1 MNSTVS
7 TQQLVI
13 IAKPGP
19 DQPYCQLA
27 TAFQNCLCL
36 QSILHPCLNTLR
48 AFSDERYRVGIL
60 QELAFAAEN
69 QPTHADLMLPADRYY
84 QASEQKDADYR
95 FPYITATLISSM
107 ACCVGQEHN
116 CYRCSLEAPF
126 HTVRNPFRAAHDPL
140 YKDCSMPGDITV
152 GVIDITDLRKLRYCF
167 LNMPIWC
174 VKCGLRSYHPDSKT
188 IIDTYGGDLP
198 EWEMADYTPS
208 DGEPISYRIDFDSN
222 GQLGPMREGPDVG
235 ALEMLRAYPLI
246 DVATLANCWPAAAW
260 KLPEQPTADSNHV
273 SVYLG
278 APKCG
283 SKSLGE
289 LAQNKILD
297 AVLLGLLDD
306 LELLDYP
313 MLIRGFQKSFL
324 AICSARADELAASEH
339 QGIIAAMLARLM
351 DGANHVD
358 LYPFRQL
365 PLSTIREILCSDRL
379 KDMKILNLSGLF
391 AECPEE
397 IWTTLDAI
405 PHQPEVVYLLS
416 PPSVDRTAERA
427 VIKRTVPHYIAG
439 GRCKFWDRV
448 GSKRII
454 MSASI
459 STALMSYASSHRGS
473 NFQSNPQW
481 ERTYL
486 NYLRELVRGDT
497 MRLRLWPWMWW

>member
-1 MNSTVS
+1 MNRNGD

-27 TAFQNCLCL
+27 TALQNCLCL

-48 AFSDERYRVGIL
+48 AFSDERHRVGIL
-60 QELAFAAEN
+60 QELAFAAEY

-95 FPYITATLISSM
+95 FPYITATLVSSM

-126 HTVRNPFRAAHDPL
+126 HTVRNAFRASHDPL
-140 YKDCSMPGDITV
+140 YDDCTHGIIQV

-167 LNMPIWC
+167 LGMGIRC
-174 VKCGLRSYHPDSKT
+174 VKCGLRSYDPDMT
-188 IIDTYGGDLP
+188 TLIDAYDGDLP
-198 EWEMADYTPS
+198 EWQLAEYTPS

-222 GQLGPMREGPDVG
+222 GELGPMREAQDVE
-235 ALEMLRAYPLI
+235 ALEMLRQYPLI
-246 DVATLANCWPAAAW
+246 DLATLADCWPSAAW
-260 KLPEQPTADSNHV
+260 KLPEQPRVDSNQV

-278 APKCG
+278 ARG

-289 LAQNKILD
+289 LAQNKIVD

-313 MLIRGFQKSFL
+313 MRIRGFPKSFL
-324 AICSARADELAASEH
+324 ATCAARADELAASQH
-339 QGIIAAMLARLM
+339 QGIIAAILALLLE
-351 DGANHVD
+351 GATHVD

-365 PLSTIREILCSDRL
+365 PLGTIREILCSDRL

-391 AECPEE
+391 ARCPKE
-397 IWTTLDAI
+397 IWPTLDAI

-427 VIKRTVPHYIAG
+427 IIKRTVPHYIAG
-439 GRCKFWDRV
+439 GRCKFWDRA

-473 NFQSNPQW
+473 NWQRNPQW
-481 ERTYL
+481 ERTHL
-486 NYLRELVRGDT
+486 NYLRELAWGDT